1 MRWAGQTYGGGRRMQ
16 AVHDFVDMVD
26 GYLWG
31 PWMLGALALT
41 GVFLTIGLRFI
52 PWRKLPEAFRLAVQP
67 SKGEGDISPFQA
79 LMTALAATV
88 GTGNIAGVATAIY
101 FGGPGALFY
110 MWVIALVGM
119 ATKYSEAVCAVAWR
133 EVDELG
139 NHVGGP
145 MYYIKN
151 GVGAKFPKLAL
162 VLAPAFAIFTAFA
175 GFGIGNG
182 VQANSVALALHD
194 NFAVPVEVTGLV
206 LMVVVGLV
214 LIGGIRRIADVA
226 SMLVPSMIVVYMG
239 AGLIIL
245 AMNYAAIPG
254 AVALVFDSA
263 FNPVAAEGGF
273 LGATVMLAIRWGFA
287 RGIFSNEA
295 GLGSAAIAHAAAKTD
310 DPIQQGLV
318 GMLGT
323 FIDTIVVCTVTGL
336 VIVTSGVWTSGAN
349 GAVLTSSAFDASL
362 PYGGVIVAVSLAL
375 FAFTTLLGWSYYG
388 ERAVEFL
395 FGVKAIVPYRI
406 VWVLAVPVGAIT
418 SLDFI
423 WLLADALN
431 AMMAIPNLIALLI
444 LSPAIFA
451 MTRNYWAK
459 DK

>member
-1 MRWAGQTYGGGRRMQ
+1 MQ
-16 AVHDFVDMVD
+16 ALHDFVEMID

-52 PWRKLPEAFRLAVQP
+52 PWRKLPEAFKLALQP
-67 SKGEGDISPFQA
+67 SKGPGDISPFQA
-79 LMTALAATV
+79 LMTAMAATV

-119 ATKYSEAVCAVAWR
+119 ATKYSEAVCAVAYR

-151 GVGAKFPKLAL
+151 GVGAKFPKVAL

-182 VQANSVALALHD
+182 VQANSVALALRD
-194 NFAVPVEVTGLV
+194 TFAVPVEVTGLA
-206 LMVVVGLV
+206 LMVIVGLV

-226 SMLVPSMIVVYMG
+226 SALVPTMIVIYLG
-239 AGLIIL
+239 TGLIIL
-245 AMNYAAIPG
+245 AMNFAAIPS
-254 AVALVFDSA
+254 AVALIFSSA
-263 FNPVAAEGGF
+263 FTPVAAEGGF

-295 GLGSAAIAHAAAKTD
+295 GLGSAAIAHAAAKTV

-323 FIDTIVVCTVTGL
+323 FIDTIIVCTITGL
-336 VIVTSGVWTSGAN
+336 VIITTGAWMSGEN
-349 GAVLTSSAFDASL
+349 GAVLTGTAFGSAL
-362 PYGGVIVAVSLAL
+362 PYGGVIVTVCLAL
-375 FAFTTLLGWSYYG
+375 FAFSTLLGWSYYG

-418 SLDFI
+418 SLDFV

-451 MTRNYWAK
+451 MTKNYWSK
-459 DK
+459 N